1 MPAVPATA
9 NGMFGEYVK
18 AFKFAQVGQERST
31 RTPTAAR
38 DVADG
43 LHWKTSCI
51 TEGKDIRVQIA
62 TRGLRL
68 GAMQNQKQCCP
79 KEQGHEGNAR
89 PAAEPR
95 ATKRLR
101 CY

>member
-1 MPAVPATA
+1 MCLSDLSIS
-9 NGMFGEYVK
+9 
-18 AFKFAQVGQERST
+18 AQVGQERST

-79 KEQGHEGNAR
+79 MEQGHER
-89 PAAEPR
+89 EMPDRQQSRVQPSDCAAIEGK
-95 ATKRLR
+95 TD
-101 CY
+101 CS